1 MGDCC
6 KGFSQG
12 SMIVRYSA
20 QYSIFQNVLITTL
33 VSNLHL
39 LPPEFVPPVACG
51 WAIRSQFLSLIVFRV
66 FVSGSA

>member
-20 QYSIFQNVLITTL
+20 QYSIFQNVLITIL

-51 WAIRSQFLSLIVFRV
+51 WAIRSQFLSLIVFHV

>member
-12 SMIVRYSA
+12 SMILWYSA
-20 QYSIFQNVLITTL
+20 QYSIFQNVMITIL

-39 LPPEFVPPVACG
+39 LPSEFVPPVACG